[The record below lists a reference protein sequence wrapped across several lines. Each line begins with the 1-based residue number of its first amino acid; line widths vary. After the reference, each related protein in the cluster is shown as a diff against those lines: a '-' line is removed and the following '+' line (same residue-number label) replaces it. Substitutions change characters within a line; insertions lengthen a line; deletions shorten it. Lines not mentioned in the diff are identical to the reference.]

1 MHGLVYLSASSGLPT
16 TGLVINGDLCVVQK
30 QPLAHRG
37 LDKRFAVPM
46 FNKSSIFADAFN
58 FKKIIYDYSQRN
70 VSVRMSNDY
79 MMWERGVTG
88 LGNPFVINLHMN
100 YPVQTLTY
108 YAGFWQVCILLYC
121 FSYINYN
128 RTFISRSF
136 LILKKIGATGIKN
149 IEQGGVK
156 LNLQKRGL
164 VTF

>member
-70 VSVRMSNDY
+70 VSVRMNNDY

-121 FSYINYN
+121 FSYSNYN
-128 RTFISRSF
+128 GT
-136 LILKKIGATGIKN
+136 N
-149 IEQGGVK
+149 
-156 LNLQKRGL
+156 
-164 VTF
+164 VTIMCCNDELTLTMS

>member
-1 MHGLVYLSASSGLPT
+1 MCFQKYSTLHMHGLVYLSASSGLPT

-70 VSVRMSNDY
+70 VSVRMNNDY

-88 LGNPFVINLHMN
+88 LGNPFVINLHLN

-108 YAGFWQVCILLYC
+108 YAGFWQVCISN
-121 FSYINYN
+121 FKV
-128 RTFISRSF
+128 FF
-136 LILKKIGATGIKN
+136 N
-149 IEQGGVK
+149 IPK
-156 LNLQKRGL
+156 L
-164 VTF
+164 

>member
-37 LDKRFAVPM
+37 LDRRFAVPM

-108 YAGFWQVCILLYC
+108 YAGFWQVCRFLYC
-121 FSYINYN
+121 FSYLNYN
-128 RTFISRSF
+128 GTNISRSF
-136 LILKKIGATGIKN
+136 LIFKKIGATDRKYSN
-149 IEQGGVK
+149 QGVK
-156 LNLQKRGL
+156 LNLQKTGL
-164 VTF
+164 ATF

>member
-1 MHGLVYLSASSGLPT
+1 
-16 TGLVINGDLCVVQK
+16 
-30 QPLAHRG
+30 
-37 LDKRFAVPM
+37 
-46 FNKSSIFADAFN
+46 
-58 FKKIIYDYSQRN
+58 
-70 VSVRMSNDY
+70 

-128 RTFISRSF
+128 GNNISRSF

>member
-108 YAGFWQVCILLYC
+108 YAGFWQVCRLLYC
-121 FSYINYN
+121 FSYLNYN
-128 RTFISRSF
+128 GTNISRSF
-136 LILKKIGATGIKN
+136 LIFKKIGATYRHKI
-149 IEQGGVK
+149 
-156 LNLQKRGL
+156 
-164 VTF
+164 